1 LFFSGIPFAPMN
13 DPWVALKKEYLNEKC
28 RRSSSSSSS
37 AYPPQVPLAN
47 NNQNSY
53 GSYPPMNSQSLVN
66 SQGNQDSSNAW
77 AKAFQE
83 NSNNNNGGNNPYSQ
97 PAVPNN
103 SSMAYPAEFTL
114 PKTSQQV
121 LAPSSLP
128 TYSRTSGDQWYFQ
141 SASRAVNQCLGRV
154 IRHCNDWG
162 ALFLLDERFLG
173 HKTLADLSGWMRPW
187 VKKFNYCNDS
197 FKEYSN
203 FLRDV
208 TTNPNL
214 YFEPKRLSLEGPAFK
229 KPYVPRNDN
238 QRNSQYD
245 PFNRTLEINE
255 SQLGEDENDVNRN
268 GYDDNERTYIP
279 KELLTSQQQNR
290 GQQSGD
296 PLQNELNNASQFLSR
311 RTTNPAAEEPQQ
323 PSMNLFDII
332 GRMKGGG
339 AGNKNNNNNNTNR
352 EKPKAIE
359 VITLES
365 DDEEEKWKDFSVNS
379 NKPTQTESTSYEN
392 NNFSEVNQYRESD
405 GPFSS
410 QATTVFNRSQYSS
423 YSSSTMVPPA
433 AARKS
438 ATTTSKFGIK
448 DDSFPLSQ
456 TRFLTAADNESSGP
470 FTQGKFSFSQ
480 QSQSME
486 TTSQS
491 SNANSQLLHS
501 ISQQAV
507 KVKNEMIAPNTSKTL
522 ELKKILE
529 KLKYSC
535 SEMLMQEIKVELLKM
550 KNQGVRFISDVSSVL
565 LFFTFFYHYFLC
577 CLRFTN
583 SWKR

>member
-1 LFFSGIPFAPMN
+1 MN

-37 AYPPQVPLAN
+37 SSAYPPPVPLAN
-47 NNQNSY
+47 NNQQSSY
-53 GSYPPMNSQSLVN
+53 GNSYPPMNSQSQVNN
-66 SQGNQDSSNAW
+66 SQGNQDSSNVW

-83 NSNNNNGGNNPYSQ
+83 NSQNNNGGNNPFSQ
-97 PAVPNN
+97 PAVN

-114 PKTSQQV
+114 PKTSQV
-121 LAPSSLP
+121 LAPSSSLP

-187 VKKFNYCNDS
+187 VKKYNYCNDS

-214 YFEPKRLSLEGPAFK
+214 YFEPKPLSLEGSMFK
-229 KPYVPRNDN
+229 KPFVPRNDN
-238 QRNSQYD
+238 QRNSLND
-245 PFNRTLEINE
+245 PFNRTLEIHE
-255 SQLGEDENDVNRN
+255 SQLGEDENGVNRN

-279 KELLTSQQQNR
+279 KELLMSQQQNR

-296 PLQNELNNASQFLSR
+296 PLENELNNASQFLSR

-323 PSMNLFDII
+323 PSMNLLDII

-339 AGNKNNNNNNTNR
+339 GGGAANKNNNNNSFTR
-352 EKPKAIE
+352 EKPKATE

-365 DDEEEKWKDFSVNS
+365 DDDEENWKDFSVNS
-379 NKPTQTESTSYEN
+379 NKPPTQKES
-392 NNFSEVNQYRESD
+392 NFSEVNDYRESD

-410 QATTVFNRSQYSS
+410 QATTVFNSSQYSS
-423 YSSSTMVPPA
+423 YSSAS
-433 AARKS
+433 RKP
-438 ATTTSKFGIK
+438 ATTNTSKFGIK
-448 DDSFPLSQ
+448 SDSFPLSQ
-456 TRFLTAADNESSGP
+456 TRFLTGTADHEVTSGP
-470 FTQGKFSFSQ
+470 FSQGKFSFSQ

-486 TTSQS
+486 APTQS
-491 SNANSQLLHS
+491 SNTNSQLLHS

-507 KVKNEMIAPNTSKTL
+507 KVKNEMTAPNTSKTM

-565 LFFTFFYHYFLC
+565 LFSSRSSISFVIISFL
-577 CLRFTN
+577 L
-583 SWKR
+583 S